1 MAIIE
6 NYNKLRRVLDMGCQ
20 IEKLSGEKKTGSNI
34 AYGCDELGKLR
45 SVLVHTPGDE
55 LTLVNES
62 NYKHWLYDKVPDITG
77 YIEEHKRYQEIL
89 ESNGIKVYE
98 LADNVEENRDM
109 IKKMPNITFLHD
121 TAVISRKGALLS
133 KMRPPARENEEVVV
147 KEALKTLGIPI
158 LNEFNGGEGF
168 FEGCLLLSK
177 ETIFVADTER
187 HTYPFIREFISNILS
202 EFDEVIYVRTPKAR
216 RYMHPDTV
224 FNRIR
229 EDLALAYLP
238 AFEET
243 CLFTE
248 DSRERID
255 FKKFMQEKD
264 MNIIPVSDSEQ
275 SRLACSFVPLESGT
289 IFHYDVALDQET
301 GKRLAR
307 EGVEI
312 IPFHPEAL
320 LAGGGSLRCHTLR
333 LCRRKK

>member
-1 MAIIE
+1 
-6 NYNKLRRVLDMGCQ
+6 MGCQ
-20 IEKLSGEKKTGSNI
+20 MDKLNRAEKDRLNI
-34 AYGCDELGKLR
+34 AYGCDELGRLK
-45 SVLVHTPGDE
+45 SVLVHTPGEE

-62 NYKHWLYDKVPDITG
+62 NCKQWLYDKVPDISG
-77 YIEEHKRYQEIL
+77 YIEEHRSYQELL
-89 ESNGIKVYE
+89 ESNGVRVYE
-98 LADNVEENRDM
+98 LEDNVDENIDLIR
-109 IKKMPNITFLHD
+109 KMPNLTFLHD
-121 TAVISRKGALLS
+121 TAVISGKGAILS
-133 KMRPPARENEEVVV
+133 RMRPPAREKEEVVV
-147 KEALKTLGIPI
+147 KEALNNLGIPI
-158 LNEFNGGEGF
+158 LSEFNGGEGF

-177 ETIFVADTER
+177 ETVFVADTER
-187 HTYPFIREFISNILS
+187 HTYPFIREFISNVLN
-202 EFDEVIYVRTPKAR
+202 EFNEVIYVRIPKAR

-255 FKKFMQEKD
+255 FKAFMREKGVE
-264 MNIIPVSDSEQ
+264 IIPVSGSEQ

-289 IFHYDVALDQET
+289 IFHYDTALDQKTRKNLES
-301 GKRLAR
+301 

-312 IPFHPEAL
+312 IPFHPDAL

-333 LCRRKK
+333 LCRRKN

>member
-1 MAIIE
+1 
-6 NYNKLRRVLDMGCQ
+6 MGCQ
-20 IEKLSGEKKTGSNI
+20 MDKLNRTEKGGLNI
-34 AYGCDELGKLR
+34 AYGCDELGRLK
-45 SVLVHTPGDE
+45 SVLVHTPGEE

-62 NYKHWLYDKVPDITG
+62 NCKQWLYDKVPDISG
-77 YIEEHKRYQEIL
+77 YIEEHRSYQELL
-89 ESNGIKVYE
+89 ESNGVRVYE
-98 LADNVEENRDM
+98 LEDNVDENIDLIR
-109 IKKMPNITFLHD
+109 KMPNLTFLHD
-121 TAVISRKGALLS
+121 TAVISGKGAILS
-133 KMRPPARENEEVVV
+133 RMRPPAREKEEVVV
-147 KEALKTLGIPI
+147 KEALNNLGIPI
-158 LNEFNGGEGF
+158 LSEFNGGEGF

-177 ETIFVADTER
+177 ETVFVADTER
-187 HTYPFIREFISNILS
+187 HTYPFIREFISNVLN
-202 EFDEVIYVRTPKAR
+202 EFNEVIYVRIPKAR

-255 FKKFMQEKD
+255 FKAFMREKG
-264 MNIIPVSDSEQ
+264 MRIISVSDSEQ

-289 IFHYDVALDQET
+289 IFHYDIALDQKTRKNLES
-301 GKRLAR
+301 

-312 IPFHPEAL
+312 IPFHPDSL

-333 LCRRKK
+333 LCRRKN

>member
-1 MAIIE
+1 M
-6 NYNKLRRVLDMGCQ
+6 DCQ
-20 IEKLSGEKKTGSNI
+20 LEKLNGAEKARSGI
-34 AYGCDELGKLR
+34 AYGCDELGRLK

-62 NYKHWLYDKVPDITG
+62 NYKQWLYDKVPDISG
-77 YIEEHKRYQEIL
+77 YVEEHKNYQELL
-89 ESNGIKVYE
+89 ESNGVKVYE
-98 LADNVEENRDM
+98 LADHVEENRYL
-109 IKKMPNITFLHD
+109 IRKMPNITFLHD
-121 TAVISRKGALLS
+121 TAVISRKGAMLS
-133 KMRPPARENEEVVV
+133 KMRPPAREKEEIVV
-147 KEALKTLGIPI
+147 KEALDNLGIPI
-158 LNEFNGGEGF
+158 LNEFNRGEGF

-187 HTYPFIREFISNILS
+187 HTYPFIREFILNILKD
-202 EFDEVIYVRTPKAR
+202 FNEVIYARIPKAR

-238 AFEET
+238 AFEEA

-248 DSRERID
+248 NSRERID
-255 FKKFMQEKD
+255 FKQFMRKKGVE
-264 MNIIPVSDSEQ
+264 IIPVSNSEQ

-289 IFHYDVALDQET
+289 IFHYDTALDQKTRKNLES
-301 GKRLAR
+301 
-307 EGVEI
+307 ESVEL

-333 LCRRKK
+333 LCRRKN